1 MSDESPRDE
10 SAADNAPADDPA
22 GSDEPTVPSDVPPP
36 APPPPPA
43 DPPPRQR
50 SHVLKWAAAAAA
62 AVVLLFGGGFA
73 IGHVTAGGDGDDGG
87 DERAEQEAP
96 DREDRDEGG
105 DEDRDEGR
113 PTSGVFLGVA
123 ARDATGDQQGA
134 EIQEVASGSP
144 AAEAGLEEGD
154 VVTAVDGSAVT
165 SASDLAREVREHESG
180 DRVTVTYTRDGNS
193 AQAEVTLGD
202 RADADA

>member
-10 SAADNAPADDPA
+10 SPADHARVDDPA
-22 GSDEPTVPSDVPPP
+22 GSDEPTVASDVTPP
-36 APPPPPA
+36 APPPPPP
-43 DPPPRQR
+43 DPPRRRFPAP
-50 SHVLKWAAAAAA
+50 KWAAAAAA

-73 IGHVTAGGDGDDGG
+73 IGHATAGGDGEDGG
-87 DERAEQEAP
+87 EERTAQESP
-96 DREDRDEGG
+96 DREDRDEGR

-123 ARDATGDQQGA
+123 ARDATGDEQGA

-154 VVTAVDGSAVT
+154 VVTAVDGSAVA

-180 DRVTVTYTRDGNS
+180 DRVTITYTRDGNS